1 MTGTVKNQ
9 FLAFLCML
17 QTLMGCH
24 FMNALEQEAF
34 QIRGGDDS
42 SSGAGMISSALKA
55 GNLFIHAL
63 CYLVRLMEIQCQ
75 YLSLFKP
82 YS

>member
-1 MTGTVKNQ
+1 MLNT
-9 FLAFLCML
+9 LAFLYML

-24 FMNALEQEAF
+24 FMNSLKKEAF
-34 QIRGGDDS
+34 QIREGDDS
-42 SSGAGMISSALKA
+42 SSGADTISSAVKA

-63 CYLVRLMEIQCQ
+63 CCLVRLMQIQCQ
-75 YLSLFKP
+75 YLSHHKL